1 MDSLDESSPDAVEKE
16 TWGDCSFT
24 FDKNTGIITVKEGAL
39 AQEFPISLDKSEIR
53 KIKLESGV
61 KAPEDSSYLFADLSN
76 LEEIEGGLD
85 VSNTWN
91 MEDMF
96 YGDINLKSLDFS
108 DWDTSNISNMLNMLS
123 GTNSLQTIIMGAT
136 SIFNSDT
143 GLPMIEHP
151 LKNIPD
157 AGFVSNQK
165 VLKLYMKIAMSL

>member
-1 MDSLDESSPDAVEKE
+1 
-16 TWGDCSFT
+16 
-24 FDKNTGIITVKEGAL
+24 
-39 AQEFPISLDKSEIR
+39 
-53 KIKLESGV
+53 
-61 KAPEDSSYLFADLSN
+61 
-76 LEEIEGGLD
+76 
-85 VSNTWN
+85 